1 MRAWLHLYAQM
12 LANLLVARFAESY
25 PAGPEPAAR
34 RRRLPVWAIV
44 LIVIAVVLCLAP
56 LCVWLI
62 LLLLGPQIGEVFS
75 EIITD
80 LEAAP

>member
-1 MRAWLHLYAQM
+1 MRTWLHLYAWM
-12 LANLLVARFAESY
+12 LANLLAARFAESY
-25 PAGPEPAAR
+25 PGGPEPIV

-44 LIVIAVVLCLAP
+44 LIVLAVVLCLAP